1 MANNPPRRPRRDLA
15 RRRRCPITESLSA
28 CGRTDRDARPAS
40 EATAGHARPSKGLLV
55 AGGPGGSELIITAA
69 PSRLLVRLPL
79 LEDEEHGPTRAL
91 GRSTAACMAT
101 LCTSSASPARARAR
115 ASESVC
121 AGVHHGGLRAA
132 VAKSRSEPPP
142 SELLWRRRRG
152 GGDSEANPLRAFPSA
167 RAHASF
173 AGARPRFT
181 DWEGGHA
188 KRLCGWRE
196 PRPVGARHA
205 ARRIRTAAS
214 PSQPSASRW
223 RRCLLRLWRRPAIVC
238 TAASS
243 SSDVGGAQVDAAG
256 GAIGGGR
263 ASKISMFLSSSEKL
277 GDEERDGLIEMQE
290 R

>member
-1 MANNPPRRPRRDLA
+1 MCLARGLAHNPPRRPRRDLA

-40 EATAGHARPSKGLLV
+40 EATAGHARPSKELLV
-55 AGGPGGSELIITAA
+55 AGGPGGSALIITAA
-69 PSRLLVRLPL
+69 PSRLLVRYPL
-79 LEDEEHGPTRAL
+79 LENEEHGPTRAL

-167 RAHASF
+167 RAHARF
-173 AGARPRFT
+173 AEVRPRFA
-181 DWEGGHA
+181 DWRRSRA
-188 KRLCGWRE
+188 KCPCGWKE
-196 PRPVGARHA
+196 PRPVGRVTRRA
-205 ARRIRTAAS
+205 AVGSAPRPRPRNRR
-214 PSQPSASRW
+214 
-223 RRCLLRLWRRPAIVC
+223 RR
-238 TAASS
+238 
-243 SSDVGGAQVDAAG
+243 AG
-256 GAIGGGR
+256 GAASCGSGEGRRSSALPPARAPTWEVRKSTERSAEGGR
-263 ASKISMFLSSSEKL
+263 RRFRCSCHHQRSLSMRK
-277 GDEERDGLIEMQE
+277 GMG
-290 R
+290 